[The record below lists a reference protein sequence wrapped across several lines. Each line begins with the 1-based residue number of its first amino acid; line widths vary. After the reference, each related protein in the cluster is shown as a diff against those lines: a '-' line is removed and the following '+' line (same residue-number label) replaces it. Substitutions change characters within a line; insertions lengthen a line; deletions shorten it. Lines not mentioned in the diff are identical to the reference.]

1 MSYTRWRVVDSVMC
15 RDYVAEGRTAVRTDR
30 MERDAGR
37 RAPVAQ
43 HDRGHMARARPAAD
57 PPRFGRRRRAR
68 VDNAR
73 LLRRKPAAN
82 FELIL
87 SPDRLRIA
95 CSLSG
100 YATVEMAR
108 DSAGWLVANREIA
121 G

>member
-1 MSYTRWRVVDSVMC
+1 
-15 RDYVAEGRTAVRTDR
+15 
-30 MERDAGR
+30 
-37 RAPVAQ
+37 
-43 HDRGHMARARPAAD
+43 
-57 PPRFGRRRRAR
+57 